1 MRQSLEEI
9 LMAFFME
16 HESESFFVQ
25 EISEH
30 FGFTAS
36 KDFKILVK
44 QLADLEDSGKIVL
57 TRQGKF
63 GFNQKNRTLEGTFR
77 LIWFC
82 HS

>member
-1 MRQSLEEI
+1 MNPKV
-9 LMAFFME
+9 
-16 HESESFFVQ
+16 FVQ

-30 FGFTAS
+30 FSLLS

-63 GFNQKNRTLEGTFR
+63 GFNQKIVR
-77 LIWFC
+77 
-82 HS
+82 